1 MTVCCTRPTDMKFAI
16 FDLDHTLL
24 PVDSGDGWSR
34 WLVRE
39 AGLNAEQLDAQI
51 QAYAD
56 AYHQGTFDVDAFM
69 GFQMGLLAQCRRSDL
84 EVWRHA
90 FVEQKIRPYVPEVAV
105 KLVKDRQQAGFV
117 PVLASGTHQFVT
129 RAIAPLFG
137 IDHVVGACPEEN
149 EAGEFTGRVVGSHSY
164 QDGKRILVEAFLR
177 QQCECLGDGTLE
189 LEAYSDS
196 INDVPLLRFAAQHGR
211 AFAVNPDSQL
221 RSEALKQ
228 GWQIMDIF
236 KKVRA
241 QDV

>member
-1 MTVCCTRPTDMKFAI
+1 MKFAI

-34 WLVRE
+34 WLVRA
-39 AGLNAEQLDAQI
+39 AGLNVEQMDAQI

-56 AYHQGTFDVDAFM
+56 AYHRGDFDVDAFM
-69 GFQMGLLAQCRRSDL
+69 GFQLGLLAHCRRRDL
-84 EVWRHA
+84 EVWRDA
-90 FVEQKIRPYVPEVAV
+90 FVEHKIRPYIPKAAMD
-105 KLVKDRQQAGFV
+105 LVEDRRRAGFE

-137 IDHVVGACPEEN
+137 IHHVVGALPEEN

-177 QQCECLGDGTLE
+177 EQLEEQQEGVMA

-196 INDVPLLRFAAQHGR
+196 INDVPLLRYASQHGR
-211 AFAVNPDSQL
+211 AFAVNPDPQL
-221 RSEALKQ
+221 RQEALKQ
-228 GWQIMDIF
+228 GWQIMEIF
-236 KKVRA
+236 KKVKA